1 MSGPLENVIEKN
13 MAAKKLGEDNTGD
26 PGTAFKLVVRVCGL
40 AVIAGIFLPF
50 LLSQSVLTLG
60 EQLGG
65 YGGVWDNLKGM
76 LSGSTVMGSITKCVL
91 LSAFVFF
98 PILGISMVLRAK
110 YAGGPLTFLILF
122 NLAAFLLV
130 LFCGSRCW
138 HQRQFLREYGPGLL
152 DFVWW
157 PVCAVCGDVFLG

>member
-1 MSGPLENVIEKN
+1 

-26 PGTAFKLVVRVCGL
+26 PGTAFKLVVRICGL

-98 PILGISMVLRAK
+98 PILGISMLLRAK

-130 LFCGSRCW
+130 LFCGTNAGISGNFFVNTGLGYWISCGGLFAPFVAMF
-138 HQRQFLREYGPGLL
+138 FL
-152 DFVWW
+152 DKSI
-157 PVCAVCGDVFLG
+157 